1 MLPLSTGEVFFP
13 SSAMVCPH
21 IEINLLQILIII
33 IIIMI
38 TIIILDTYANTYI
51 LSSMIRN
58 NVNYY
63 E

>member
-1 MLPLSTGEVFFP
+1 MLPLSTGEAFFP
-13 SSAMVCPH
+13 SSAIVCPH
-21 IEINLLQILIII
+21 IEINLLQILII

-38 TIIILDTYANTYI
+38 TIIILDTYANTYF
-51 LSSMIRN
+51 LSSVVRN